1 MRLNDGAVSRRS
13 CTVSFTPKQ
22 KPLRN
27 TRITVNHFTD
37 SELNDRTARV
47 VSRML
52 MNIAVYSLR

>member
-22 KPLRN
+22 NPLWN
-27 TRITVNHFTD
+27 TRITVSHLTD

-47 VSRML
+47 VSGML
-52 MNIAVYSLR
+52 MTIAVCLLR